1 MGFVHPLVDR
11 YASKE
16 MVNLFSE
23 EVKYSTWRKFWIIL
37 AESQK
42 ELGLP
47 ITDEQI
53 EEMKRYEKDLN
64 IEVAKELEKELN
76 HDVMSHIEA
85 FALQAKKAKPIIH
98 LGATSSEVTDNSE
111 MYIILKALLL
121 VRKKLIGVIEK
132 LLDFG
137 DKYKELPCL
146 SYTHLQ
152 PAQPTTVGRRAI
164 LWAYDL
170 FLDLEE
176 LDSFLKNIRTRGVK
190 GTTGTQASYLE
201 LFDGNHEK
209 VKKLDEIVSRK
220 LGFKE
225 SFWITG
231 QTYSRKYDYIIL
243 SKLATIGASASKF
256 ANDVR
261 YLQSVGEI
269 EEPFGKNQVGSS
281 AMPYKRNPILSERIN
296 SIARYLITLPF
307 TAIQNHTTQFLER
320 TLDDSA
326 NRRIIIPE
334 AFLCVDAILS
344 LYKKIV
350 EGLVVNESVITQRM
364 KEKLPFYAVENILMR
379 SVKNGGDRQ
388 EFHKVIRDK
397 SMDVVKKNRKGEYV
411 NLLEELQKDDVP
423 QILRQSARQM
433 EDLRSFVGRS
443 VEQVVEVS
451 QKIKEYLKSF
461 DFQDKDTIF

>member
-1 MGFVHPLVDR
+1 MSFNHPLVDR
-11 YASKE
+11 YASRE
-16 MVNLFSE
+16 MVNIFSE
-23 EVKYSTWRKFWIIL
+23 EFKYRSWRKFWVIL

-53 EEMKRYEKDLN
+53 EEMKKYVEEVNIDL
-64 IEVAKELEKELN
+64 AKEIEKEIN
-76 HDVMSHIEA
+76 HDVMAHIEA
-85 FALQAKKAKPIIH
+85 FGEQAKIAKPIIH

-111 MYIILKALLL
+111 MCVIFEALLL
-121 VRKKLIGVIEK
+121 VRSRLIDVINS
-132 LLDFG
+132 LLDFAYR
-137 DKYKELPCL
+137 YKDLPCL

-152 PAQPTTVGRRAI
+152 PAQPTTVGRRAV

-176 LDSFLKNIRTRGVK
+176 IDSFLSKIKTRGVK

-201 LFDGNHEK
+201 LFDYDHEK
-209 VKKLDEIVSRK
+209 VIKLDEIVSRK

-243 SKLATIGASASKF
+243 SKLATIGSSSSKF
-256 ANDVR
+256 ANDIR

-269 EEPFGKNQVGSS
+269 EEPFGKKQVGSS

-296 SIARYLITLPF
+296 SLARYLISLPLV
-307 TAIQNHTTQFLER
+307 ALQNHSTQFLER

-334 AFLCVDAILS
+334 AFLCTDAILL

-350 EGLVVNESVITQRM
+350 DGLVVNENVIHRRM
-364 KEKLPFYAVENILMR
+364 KEMLPFYAVENILMR
-379 SVKNGGDRQ
+379 AVKNGGDRQ
-388 EFHKVIRDK
+388 SLHKVIRDRAMMVFERSK
-397 SMDVVKKNRKGEYV
+397 DGQSL
-411 NLLEELQKDDVP
+411 NLLEELQKQDVP
-423 QILRQSARQM
+423 EILRNSIKDIKDM
-433 EDLRSFVGRS
+433 KFFVGRS

-451 QKIKEYLKSF
+451 KKIKDYISKF
-461 DFQDKDTIF
+461 DFRK

>member
-1 MGFVHPLVDR
+1 MSMPFNHPLIDR

-16 MVNLFSE
+16 MVDIFSE
-23 EVKYSTWRKFWIIL
+23 ESKYRSWRKFWIIL

-53 EEMKRYEKDLN
+53 EEMKKYSDDVN
-64 IEVAKELEKELN
+64 IDVAKEIEKELN

-85 FALQAKKAKPIIH
+85 YGMQAKLAKPIIH

-111 MYIILKALLL
+111 MYIIFKALLL
-121 VRKKLIGVIEK
+121 VRKRLIDVIK
-132 LLDFG
+132 SLLDFA
-137 DKYKELPCL
+137 DRYKDLPCL

-152 PAQPTTVGRRAI
+152 PAQPTTVGRRAV

-176 LDSFLKNIRTRGVK
+176 VDDFISRMRTRGVK

-201 LFDGNHEK
+201 LFDYDHDK
-209 VKKLDEIVSRK
+209 VKKLDDMVSRK
-220 LGFKE
+220 LGFRE

-243 SKLATIGASASKF
+243 SKLSTIGSSSSKF
-256 ANDVR
+256 ANDIR

-269 EEPFGKNQVGSS
+269 EEPFGRKQVGSS

-296 SIARYLITLPF
+296 SLARYLLSLPLV
-307 TAIQNHTTQFLER
+307 ALQNHSTQFLER

-334 AFLCVDAILS
+334 AFLCVDAILL
-344 LYKKIV
+344 LYNKIV
-350 EGLVVNESVITQRM
+350 NGLVVNENVILRRM
-364 KEKLPFYAVENILMR
+364 KEMLPFYAVENILMR
-379 SVKNGGDRQ
+379 AVKNGGDRQ
-388 EFHKVIRDK
+388 YLHKVIRDK
-397 SMDVVKKNRKGEYV
+397 AMMVVEKNRSGDSV
-411 NLLEELQKDDVP
+411 NLLDELKKEDVP
-423 QILRQSARQM
+423 DVLKKAV
-433 EDLRSFVGRS
+433 EDVRDIKFFVGRS

-451 QKIKEYLKSF
+451 QKIRDYIDKF
-461 DFQDKDTIF
+461 DLEKF

>member
-1 MGFVHPLVDR
+1 MSFVNPLVDR

-16 MVNLFSE
+16 MVDLFSE
-23 EVKYSTWRKFWIIL
+23 ETKYSTWRKFWIIL

-47 ITDEQI
+47 ITEEQI
-53 EEMKRYEKDLN
+53 KQMKEFENILN
-64 IEVAKELEKELN
+64 IDVAKELEKELN

-85 FALQAKKAKPIIH
+85 FGLQADKAKPIIH
-98 LGATSSEVTDNSE
+98 LGATSSEVTDNAE

-121 VRKKLIGVIEK
+121 VRKKIIDVIDELIK
-132 LLDFG
+132 FG
-137 DKYKELPCL
+137 EKYKSLPCL

-176 LDSFLKNIRTRGVK
+176 LDSFLANIKTRGVK

-201 LFDGNHEK
+201 LFEGDDEK
-209 VKKLDEIVSRK
+209 VKKLDELVSKK

-261 YLQSVGEI
+261 YLQSVGEV
-269 EEPFGKNQVGSS
+269 EEPFGKKQVGSS
-281 AMPYKRNPILSERIN
+281 AMPYKRNPILCERIN
-296 SIARYLITLPF
+296 SLARYLITLPLV
-307 TAIQNHTTQFLER
+307 ALQNHSTQFLER

-334 AFLCVDAILS
+334 AFLTIDAILT
-344 LYKKIV
+344 LYKKV
-350 EGLVVNESVITQRM
+350 VSGLVVNEITILNRM

-379 SVKNGGDRQ
+379 AVKKGGDRQ
-388 EFHKVIRDK
+388 ELHKIIRDK
-397 SMDVVKKNRKGEYV
+397 AMYVVEKQREGKHLD
-411 NLLEELQKDDVP
+411 LLEELKKEDVP
-423 QILRQSARQM
+423 PTLRESAT
-433 EDLRSFVGRS
+433 EIKDLLYFVGRS
-443 VEQVVEVS
+443 IKQVEEVS
-451 QKIKEYLKSF
+451 KKIKNYIDKV
-461 DFQDKDTIF
+461 DFKVI

>member
-1 MGFVHPLVDR
+1 MPFVHPLADR
-11 YASKE
+11 YASEE
-16 MVNLFSE
+16 MIDIFSE
-23 EVKYSTWRKFWIIL
+23 ETKYRTWRKFWIIL
-37 AESQK
+37 AETQK

-53 EEMKRYEKDLN
+53 SEMKRFENDVDISRAKEIEKD
-64 IEVAKELEKELN
+64 LN

-85 FALQAKKAKPIIH
+85 YGEQAKKAKPIIH

-111 MYIILKALLL
+111 MYIILKALKI
-121 VRKKLIGVIEK
+121 VRSKVVSVIKSLI
-132 LLDFG
+132 DFG
-137 DKYKELPCL
+137 NKYKSLPTL

-176 LDSFLKNIRTRGVK
+176 LDILLKNIKTRGVK

-201 LFDGNHEK
+201 LFEGDDAK
-209 VKKLDEIVSRK
+209 VKLLDDLVSKK

-231 QTYSRKYDYIIL
+231 QTYSRKYDYVIL
-243 SKLATIGASASKF
+243 SKLALIGASASKF
-256 ANDVR
+256 ANDIR
-261 YLQSVGEI
+261 YLQSIGEL
-269 EEPFGKNQVGSS
+269 EEPFGKKQIGSS

-296 SIARYLITLPF
+296 SLARYLVMLPSV
-307 TAIQNHTTQFLER
+307 AINNHLTQFLER

-334 AFLCVDAILS
+334 AFLSVDAILV
-344 LYKKIV
+344 LYQKIV
-350 EGLVVNESVITQRM
+350 KGLNVNEDVIINRM

-379 SVKNGGDRQ
+379 GVKEGGDRQ
-388 EFHKVIRDK
+388 ELHKIIRDT
-397 SMDVVKKNRKGEYV
+397 SMRVVEEGRKGNYL
-411 NLLEELQKDDVP
+411 NLLDELQKENIP
-423 QILRQSARQM
+423 QSIKSSMKIM
-433 EDLRSFVGRS
+433 EDFISFVGRS
-443 VEQVVEVS
+443 IKQVEEVS
-451 QKIKEYLKSF
+451 ERMLEYIRHSE
-461 DFQDKDTIF
+461 I

>member
-1 MGFVHPLVDR
+1 MTFVHPLAER

-16 MVNLFSE
+16 MLEIFSE
-23 EVKYSTWRKFWIIL
+23 EFKYSVWRKFWIAL
-37 AESQK
+37 AEAQK

-53 EEMKRYEKDLN
+53 EEMKRYESDLN
-64 IEVAKELEKELN
+64 IDVARDIEKELN
-76 HDVMSHIEA
+76 HDVMAHIEA
-85 FALQAKKAKPIIH
+85 FGLQAKKARGIIH

-111 MYIILKALLL
+111 AYIILKALSLTRRRL
-121 VRKKLIGVIEK
+121 VDVIER
-132 LLDFG
+132 LIDVG
-137 DKYKELPCL
+137 EKYKDLPCL

-152 PAQPTTVGRRAI
+152 PAQPTTVGRRII

-176 LDSFLKNIRTRGVK
+176 IDRFLPTMKARGVK
-190 GTTGTQASYLE
+190 GTTGTQASYVE
-201 LFDGNHEK
+201 LFEGNHEK
-209 VKKLDEIVSRK
+209 VKKLDEIVSSK

-231 QTYSRKYDYIIL
+231 QTYPRKYDFIVL
-243 SKLATIGASASKF
+243 SKLAMISASASKF

-261 YLQSVGEI
+261 YLQSIGEI
-269 EEPFGKNQVGSS
+269 EEPFGEKQVGSS

-296 SIARYLITLPF
+296 SIARYLTTLPLV
-307 TAIQNHTTQFLER
+307 ALQNHATQFLER

-334 AFLCVDAILS
+334 AFLCVDAILI

-350 EGLVVNESVITQRM
+350 EGMKVNETVITQRM

-379 SVKNGGDRQ
+379 AVKKGGDRQ
-388 EFHKVIRDK
+388 ILHKVIRDK
-397 SMDVVKKNRKGEYV
+397 AMKVVEKGREGE
-411 NLLEELQKDDVP
+411 NISLLDELLEKDVP
-423 QILRQSARQM
+423 QVLRESV
-433 EDLRSFVGRS
+433 EKIDSFRDFIGRS
-443 VEQVVEVS
+443 VEQVMEVS
-451 QKIKEYLKSF
+451 EKIKEYIRNSKQLA
-461 DFQDKDTIF
+461 

>member
-1 MGFVHPLVDR
+1 MSFVNPLVDR

-16 MVNLFSE
+16 MVDLFSE
-23 EVKYSTWRKFWIIL
+23 ETKYSTWRKFWIIL

-47 ITDEQI
+47 ITEEQI
-53 EEMKRYEKDLN
+53 KQMKEFENILN
-64 IEVAKELEKELN
+64 IDVAKELEKELN

-85 FALQAKKAKPIIH
+85 FGLQADKAKPIIH
-98 LGATSSEVTDNSE
+98 LGATSSEVTDNAE

-121 VRKKLIGVIEK
+121 VRKKIIDVIDELIK
-132 LLDFG
+132 FG
-137 DKYKELPCL
+137 EKYKSLPCL

-176 LDSFLKNIRTRGVK
+176 LDSFLANIKTRGVK

-201 LFDGNHEK
+201 LFEGDDEK
-209 VKKLDEIVSRK
+209 VKKLDELVSKK

-269 EEPFGKNQVGSS
+269 EEPFGKKQVGSS
-281 AMPYKRNPILSERIN
+281 AMPYKRNPILCERIN
-296 SIARYLITLPF
+296 SLARYLITLPLV
-307 TAIQNHTTQFLER
+307 ALQNHSTQFLER

-334 AFLCVDAILS
+334 AFLTIDAILT
-344 LYKKIV
+344 LYKKV
-350 EGLVVNESVITQRM
+350 VSGLVVNEITILNRM

-379 SVKNGGDRQ
+379 AVKKGGDRQ
-388 EFHKVIRDK
+388 ELHKIIRDK
-397 SMDVVKKNRKGEYV
+397 AMYVVEKQREGKHLD
-411 NLLEELQKDDVP
+411 LLEELKKEDVP
-423 QILRQSARQM
+423 PTLRESAT
-433 EDLRSFVGRS
+433 EIKDLLYFVGRS
-443 VEQVVEVS
+443 IKQVEEVS
-451 QKIKEYLKSF
+451 KKIKNYIDKV
-461 DFQDKDTIF
+461 DFKVI

>member
-1 MGFVHPLVDR
+1 MAFKHPLVDR
-11 YASKE
+11 YGSKE
-16 MVNLFSE
+16 MVELFSE
-23 EVKYSTWRKFWIIL
+23 ETKFSTWRKFWIVL
-37 AESQK
+37 AETQK

-47 ITDEQI
+47 ITEEQI
-53 EEMKRYEKDLN
+53 EEMKRFEKQLN
-64 IEVAKELEKELN
+64 LDTAKELEKELN

-85 FALQAKKAKPIIH
+85 FGLQATKAKPIIH

-111 MYIILKALLL
+111 MYIILEALKL
-121 VRKKLIGVIEK
+121 VRKRIIDVITKLIE
-132 LLDFG
+132 FG
-137 DKYKELPCL
+137 RKYKSLPCL

-164 LWAYDL
+164 LWAYDI

-176 LDSFLKNIRTRGVK
+176 LDTFLKNIKTRGVK

-201 LFDGNHEK
+201 LFEGDGEK

-243 SKLATIGASASKF
+243 SKLAQIGASASKF

-261 YLQSVGEI
+261 YLQSVGEM
-269 EEPFGKNQVGSS
+269 EEPFGEKQVGSS
-281 AMPYKRNPILSERIN
+281 AMPYKRNPILCERIN
-296 SIARYLITLPF
+296 SLARYLTTLPNI
-307 TAIQNHTTQFLER
+307 AIQNHLTQFLER

-334 AFLCVDAILS
+334 AFICTDAIL
-344 LYKKIV
+344 LTYKRV
-350 EGLVVNESVITQRM
+350 VDGLKVNEEVIKQRM

-379 SVKNGGDRQ
+379 AVKKGGDRQ
-388 EFHKVIRDK
+388 ELHKFIRDK
-397 SMDVVKKNRKGEYV
+397 SMKVVEENKLGKGI
-411 NLLEELQKDDVP
+411 NLLDELQVDEAPDV
-423 QILRQSARQM
+423 IKKSVSNINDFK
-433 EDLRSFVGRS
+433 EFVGMS
-443 VEQVVEVS
+443 IKQVDEVS
-451 QKIKEYLKSF
+451 SRIEEYIKRTSNIPTN
-461 DFQDKDTIF
+461 QD